1 MIKNSNN
8 TEIYNHTTDMKTKK
22 QEVTESGDKPKRKT
36 KKKADTSQMTTS
48 MCKKSTSKKV
58 DEPKS
63 ATVIEPQSTKVDWRD
78 AVNPFKLS
86 DFYTEDQEEI
96 NLISLLEMLSDTED
110 EDCDFETDNDKNLDS
125 ADEYDSW
132 FNEIE
137 ARFDSVVD
145 PILAKYGADECN

>member
-1 MIKNSNN
+1 MAKKK
-8 TEIYNHTTDMKTKK
+8 TEIG
-22 QEVTESGDKPKRKT
+22 ESDKKPKHKI
-36 KKKADTSQMTTS
+36 KKKADTSQKTTS
-48 MCKKSTSKKV
+48 MRKKSTSKKV

-110 EDCDFETDNDKNLDS
+110 EDCDFETDGTEVDDS
-125 ADEYDSW
+125 AADDTW
-132 FNEIE
+132 LQNIE
-137 ARFDSVVD
+137 ARFESVVT
-145 PILAKYGADECN
+145 PILAKYEAPG